1 MTWRHPVRL
10 LFFVSLALHI
20 IHLGD
25 NNYQKEKHKGK
36 REEIKNATAQK
47 LQQETLNWILNNL
60 GEGNGSMDGWRPQ
73 DSSTYFRAFSGV
85 SPRLSCCRNGG
96 TCVLGSFCIC
106 PAHFTGRYC
115 EHDQRHS
122 ECGALMHGAW
132 TFHSCR
138 LCRCVFAVL
147 HCLPQQTPDS
157 CDLEEFLAARSN
169 GQSAHRMQ
177 NVLVLLLCSLLQRL
191 LREGRDG

>member
-25 NNYQKEKHKGK
+25 NNYQKKKHKAN
-36 REEIKNATAQK
+36 REEINNATAQK

-60 GEGNGSMDGWRPQ
+60 GEGNGSMDGWQPQ
-73 DSSTYFRAFSGV
+73 DSSTYFRAFSALAKSQMFSTTFHPFV
-85 SPRLSCCRNGG
+85 HENGG
-96 TCVLGSFCIC
+96 HKLRNRADDWWLADRDDDDMKDDDG
-106 PAHFTGRYC
+106 Y
-115 EHDQRHS
+115 
-122 ECGALMHGAW
+122 
-132 TFHSCR
+132 
-138 LCRCVFAVL
+138 
-147 HCLPQQTPDS
+147 
-157 CDLEEFLAARSN
+157 LEEFLAARSN
-169 GQSAHRMQ
+169 GQSTHRVL